1 MKLLKKKLAWA
12 EQEQEELKRNLEELE
27 KRRREG
33 WVKKEMLLDRVL
45 AEELG
50 EVEAADLSLD
60 VPMREA

>member
-1 MKLLKKKLAWA
+1 MLKKKLAWA

-33 WVKKEMLLDRVL
+33 WVKKEMLLDRVF

>member
-33 WVKKEMLLDRVL
+33 WVKKEMLLDRVF

>member
-1 MKLLKKKLAWA
+1 LLKKKLAWA

-33 WVKKEMLLDRVL
+33 WVKKEMLLDRVF

>member
-1 MKLLKKKLAWA
+1 MLKKKLAWA